1 MLCNCNVGTASFTVT
16 VSDYEAPV
24 VTVPENIAVNA
35 AAGSD
40 TATVSFTA
48 PTATD
53 AVDGTINPVLVSS
66 PTVGQASGSLF
77 PIGVTT
83 LTYTAT
89 DVVGNVGTASF
100 TVTVS
105 DNEAPVVTVPENI
118 AVNAAAGSNTAI
130 VDFTAPT
137 AIDAVDGA
145 ITDVPGSSSPAGLAS
160 GSLFPIGVTTL
171 T

>member
-1 MLCNCNVGTASFTVT
+1 V
-16 VSDYEAPV
+16 
-24 VTVPENIAVNA
+24 
-35 AAGSD
+35 
-40 TATVSFTA
+40 
-48 PTATD
+48 
-53 AVDGTINPVLVSS
+53 
-66 PTVGQASGSLF
+66 
-77 PIGVTT
+77 
-83 LTYTAT
+83 TYTAM
-89 DVVGNVGTASF
+89 DAASNSAPPSVKGNVGTASF

-105 DNEAPVVTVPENI
+105 DNEAPLVTVPGNI
-118 AVNAAAGSNTAI
+118 AVNAAAGSDTAI